1 MALDYLRARP
11 PPGLRTEAAV
21 VAVVFGAFLALA
33 FAEVTVGDRTFAP
46 NGRLATQSGFPE
58 VDYPY
63 ETLSRSAVKDGGA
76 FAWFFEPMAVVVHET
91 YADGALPLWNPYAGL
106 GTPLAANFQSAPA
119 SPLVLPIV
127 AHPSQDAWDLLLL
140 VRLLVGGVGC
150 FALLRVLGADR
161 APAFVAAVGYLLSST
176 FVLSLTSVSLTV
188 EAFVPWLLL
197 AIVALARRPGPARF
211 TAVAALTAATAL
223 GGQPESLVVAA
234 YAALAWGLYWW
245 VREGRSPRVLGE
257 LAGAG
262 AVGALLAAP
271 FLVLFAEYV
280 PLADDAHGGLLGEY
294 RLALARLP
302 EVLLGDFADQTESA
316 VGVGLLVLAAA
327 GVAGRRSGVAGG
339 GLLLAVTLV
348 LAIRMLDL
356 PGAGLVGVLPG
367 VDQANVVR
375 YGRFVAVLAAA
386 VLAAAGLQAVL
397 RGSRSALAAAGA
409 VAVGA
414 PLLAWLAYDE
424 RADVLPVLVLAL
436 ALAAGLV
443 AAARLPILAPA
454 LALVLVAQFF
464 LLTPRVYPRAYDP
477 FEPRPFV
484 SYLQENL
491 ARGER
496 VSAIGSTLRP
506 QYPSAL
512 GLPDPRVL
520 DALFPRR
527 YADYMDELVA
537 SNDPTHP
544 PVLRSLTRR
553 AAASPFLAAAGVRFL
568 VTPSRL
574 RAPGADWLPVYDDRS
589 GQVDLTVWENP
600 AAYPRAWSPRS
611 IAAVPDAATAEALLL
626 ARGGDL
632 ARMSV
637 VENPTEAML
646 AAGGSATASVTH
658 EGWNELRLRVRADGP
673 AVVVVSDQFYPG
685 WEATVGGRPTE
696 IRPAN
701 LAMRA
706 VAVPD
711 GEHELVFRYR
721 PRIFLLGTLLA
732 VLGVA
737 VLLARWLVPPLVRRL
752 GRAW

>member
-1 MALDYLRARP
+1 MALDYFRARP

-33 FAEVTVGDRTFAP
+33 FAEVTLGDRTFAP

-63 ETLSRSAVKDGGA
+63 ETPQRAVVRDGGA
-76 FAWFFEPMAVVVHET
+76 FAWFFEPMAVVVHDA

-106 GTPLAANFQSAPA
+106 GTPLAGNFQSAPA
-119 SPLVLPIV
+119 SPLVLPVV

-140 VRLLVGGVGC
+140 LRLLVGGVGC
-150 FALLRVLGADR
+150 FALLRALGADR
-161 APAFVAAVGYLLSST
+161 APAFVGAVGYLLSSS

-197 AIVALARRPGPARF
+197 AIVALARRPGAARF
-211 TAVAALTAATAL
+211 TAVAVLTAATGL

-234 YAALAWGLYWW
+234 WVALAWGLYWW
-245 VREGRSPRVLGE
+245 SREGRSLRVLGE

-262 AVGALLAAP
+262 SVGALLAAP
-271 FLVLFAEYV
+271 FLVLPAEYV
-280 PLADDAHGGLLGEY
+280 PLAQDAHGGALGAN

-302 EVLLGDFADQTESA
+302 EVLLGDFANQTEGA

-339 GLLLAVTLV
+339 GFLLAATLV

-356 PGAGLVGVLPG
+356 PGTDLVGVLPG
-367 VDQANVVR
+367 IEQVNIVR

-397 RGSRSALAAAGA
+397 RGSRSALVAACAA
-409 VAVGA
+409 AVGA
-414 PLLAWLAYDE
+414 CLVAWLVQDG
-424 RADVLPVLVLAL
+424 RADLVPVVVLVVAL
-436 ALAAGLV
+436 AGGLV
-443 AAARLPILAPA
+443 AAVRLPILAPL

-464 LLTPRVYPRAYDP
+464 LLTPRVYARAYDP

-491 ARGER
+491 APGER

-512 GLPDPRVL
+512 RLSDPRVL

-527 YADYMDELVA
+527 YRAYMNELVA
-537 SNDPTHP
+537 SNDPTDPH
-544 PVLRSLTRR
+544 VIRTLTRR
-553 AAASPFLAAAGVRFL
+553 AAASPFLEAAGVRFL
-568 VTPSRL
+568 VMPRKF
-574 RAPGADWLPVYDDRS
+574 RAPGAGWLPVYDDTS

-600 AAYPRAWSPRS
+600 WAYPRAWSPRS
-611 IAAVPDAATAEALLL
+611 ITAVPDADAAEALLL

-646 AAGGSATASVTH
+646 AAGGSATVSVTH